1 MSPARDPLPG
11 ATRTCPHCRAT
22 ILESAAMCPGCRKYL
37 RFDPNAAA
45 TARSQASFTP
55 LRVEGDV
62 PHPPPGEAWEYS
74 VVIVIRN
81 EKGEE
86 VSRQVVGV
94 GALLPHEARTFSL
107 SVEVFA
113 PGKPGI
119 VAERTVQRPAV
130 PASDQK
136 ARLPSSPIKR

>member
-1 MSPARDPLPG
+1 M
-11 ATRTCPHCRAT
+11 
-22 ILESAAMCPGCRKYL
+22 
-37 RFDPNAAA
+37 
-45 TARSQASFTP
+45 
-55 LRVEGDV
+55 

-94 GALLPHEARTFSL
+94 GALLPNEARTFSL

-113 PGKPGI
+113 PGRGP
-119 VAERTVQRPAV
+119 AERAVSRPAV
-130 PASDQK
+130 AASDQK
-136 ARLPSSPIKR
+136 GRSSPPSLR

>member
-1 MSPARDPLPG
+1 
-11 ATRTCPHCRAT
+11 
-22 ILESAAMCPGCRKYL
+22 MCPGCRKYL